1 MPTPKRRGHA
11 TQISRRMLTDGT
23 FDDNEIGTAGEAAPS
38 PLRSVHTTSFPAIL
52 DQLQSSLAVTTYQ
65 AGKLVILRSDG
76 GVINTHF
83 RAFSKPMGL
92 AVGHNR
98 LAIGTAVDVWEF
110 RNVPAVAAKLEPTG
124 KQDACFLPRSA
135 HVTGDV
141 QIHEMAYVSRE
152 SRVECR
158 EPDFKARESRV
169 ESRGPESDALGDAK
183 FERESLWF
191 VNTRFSCLA
200 THDPD
205 HSFAPVW
212 RPKFISQLTPDDR
225 CHLNGLCVV
234 DGRPRWV
241 TALGETDT
249 PGGWRENKKSGGI
262 LIDVDSHENVARN
275 LSMPHSP
282 RWHAGRLWLLESG
295 TGSLGFVDLGSGKYE
310 PIVHLEGFTRGLEMI
325 GNLAFVGLSQVRE
338 TAIFSGVQITER
350 LKESERTCGV
360 WVIDIQR
367 GQVVAFLKF
376 EEAVQEIFA
385 VALLPGMR
393 FPDLINDNAELV
405 GGAFVLPDD
414 ALRDVPAEL
423 RATS

>member
-1 MPTPKRRGHA
+1 MSTESVSPDPPSPA
-11 TQISRRMLTDGT
+11 QPD
-23 FDDNEIGTAGEAAPS
+23 EPS

-52 DQLQSSLAVTTYQ
+52 NELGSSLAVTTYQ

-83 RAFSKPMGL
+83 RAFNKPMGL
-92 AVGHNR
+92 AVGRGR
-98 LAIGTAVDVWEF
+98 LAIGTAIDVWEF
-110 RNVPAVAAKLEPTG
+110 RNVPAVASKLKPPE
-124 KQDACFLPRSA
+124 KHDACFLPRSA
-135 HVTGDV
+135 HVTGDI
-141 QIHEMAYVSRE
+141 QIHELAYVEAGSRE
-152 SRVECR
+152 RGAGSSEQPATGDSPLHAPRSSLPTDTR
-158 EPDFKARESRV
+158 HPTPDTFRDE
-169 ESRGPESDALGDAK
+169 
-183 FERESLWF
+183 LWF

-212 RPKFISQLTPDDR
+212 RPRFISQLTPDDR
-225 CHLNGLCVV
+225 CHLNGIGLV

-249 PGGWRENKKSGGI
+249 AGGWRENKKNGGI
-262 LIDVDSHENVARN
+262 LIDIDSNEVVARG

-295 TGSLGFVDLGSGKYE
+295 TGSLGYVDLKNGRYE
-310 PIVHLEGFTRGLEMI
+310 PIVHLDGFTRGLEMI
-325 GNLAFVGLSQVRE
+325 GNLALIGLSQVRE
-338 TAIFSGVQITER
+338 TAVFSGIQITER
-350 LKESERTCGV
+350 LQETERTCGV
-360 WVIDIQR
+360 WVVDIER
-367 GQVVAFLKF
+367 GQVIAFLKF

-393 FPDLINDNAELV
+393 FPDLINDDAELV
-405 GGAFVLPDD
+405 GSSFVLPDA

-423 RATS
+423 RSGV

>member
-1 MPTPKRRGHA
+1 MVFDGITP
-11 TQISRRMLTDGT
+11 
-23 FDDNEIGTAGEAAPS
+23 DNHPQRAADAAPS
-38 PLRSVHTTSFPAIL
+38 PLRSVHTTNFPAIL
-52 DQLQSSLAVTTYQ
+52 DQLGSSLLVTTYQ
-65 AGKLVILRSDG
+65 AGKLVVVRSDG

-83 RAFSKPMGL
+83 RAFNKPMGL
-92 AVGHNR
+92 AVGRGR

-110 RNVPAVAAKLEPTG
+110 RNVPAVSAKLDPPG
-124 KQDACFLPRSA
+124 KHDACYLPRSA

-141 QIHEMAYVSRE
+141 QIHEMAYV
-152 SRVECR
+152 
-158 EPDFKARESRV
+158 
-169 ESRGPESDALGDAK
+169 GD
-183 FERESLWF
+183 EVWF

-225 CHLNGLCVV
+225 CHLNGVGLV

-249 PGGWRENKKSGGI
+249 SGGWRENKKSGGI
-262 LIDVDSHENVARN
+262 LIDMDSHEIVARG

-295 TGSLGFVDLGSGKYE
+295 TGSLGHVDLDTGRYE
-310 PIVHLEGFTRGLEMI
+310 PIVHLDGFTRGMEMV

-338 TAIFSGVQITER
+338 TAVFSGIQITER
-350 LKESERTCGV
+350 LQEAERTCGV

-367 GQVVAFLKF
+367 GQVIAFLKF

-405 GGAFVLPDD
+405 GSSFVLPDA
-414 ALRDVPAEL
+414 ALRDVPEEL
-423 RATS
+423 RSTPAG